1 MLPLVFGLE
10 AEGGQQ
16 GPLAL
21 LGAEADKIGFF
32 RELVG
37 LEECVNGFGGGHTAV
52 EVPGEGNDVK
62 FILGEEGSSFGVLVG
77 LFLNHHI

>member
-1 MLPLVFGLE
+1 MLPFVFGLE

-21 LGAEADKIGFF
+21 LGTETDKVGFF
-32 RELVG
+32 CEVVG
-37 LEECVNGFGGGHTAV
+37 LEEGMHCLWGGHTAV
-52 EVPGEGNDVK
+52 EVPGEGKDVE
-62 FILGEEGSSFGVLVG
+62 FVLGEEGCSFGELVR

>member
-21 LGAEADKIGFF
+21 LGAEADKVGFF
-32 RELVG
+32 CEVIG
-37 LEECVNGFGGGHTAV
+37 LE
-52 EVPGEGNDVK
+52 
-62 FILGEEGSSFGVLVG
+62 
-77 LFLNHHI
+77 